1 MSYIAIATE
10 QFNAVAAFYGD
21 QLGFPVVE
29 QWDRPNARGIRFD
42 LGGMRLEIF
51 DNQRER
57 SPLALGEPGDRFHI
71 VIEVDDI
78 EATHQQLDIDA
89 PEPQSTSWGA
99 RLFQLRDPDGVP
111 VTFLEWVTAQDIY
124 GQLVSGIGHGRHFT
138 RLDWVRKQFMDCLG
152 IDPFPGTANVI
163 INDQASLSAWN
174 RLRHQPGIKIENPN
188 SGPNDC
194 NARCFPIVVD
204 GTINAAIVLPDV
216 EDYAKEQIE
225 IIAPISLRKALGKSD
240 GDRISLRIKDSNMS

>member
-10 QFNAVAAFYGD
+10 QFNAVVAFYGD

-29 QWDRPNARGIRFD
+29 QWDRPNARGKRFD

-57 SPLALGEPGDRFHI
+57 SPLTLGQPGDRFHL

-78 EATHQQLDIDA
+78 EATHQKLAIDA

-99 RLFQLRDPDGVP
+99 RLFQLRDLDGVP

-124 GQLVSGIGHGRHFT
+124 GQLVSGIGHGRYFT
-138 RLDWVRKQFMDCLG
+138 RLDWVRTQFMDCLG

-163 INDQASLSAWN
+163 INDQASLSVWN

-194 NARCFPIVVD
+194 NARCFPI
-204 GTINAAIVLPDV
+204 GT
-216 EDYAKEQIE
+216 
-225 IIAPISLRKALGKSD
+225 
-240 GDRISLRIKDSNMS
+240 